1 MEIHFLGADYRPVA
15 GPADKITSFIWS
27 RRFHECGSFSI
38 HTVAE
43 EAEKYAGASF
53 VFNPGA
59 GEYGRIERISYGA
72 DGSAV
77 IRGRL
82 LESLLCD
89 RIVTESL
96 PMSGNLETVVR
107 TVAVNNSISDR
118 QIAYL
123 TYGAP
128 SGLTETVAAEKETV
142 NLSDWLYG
150 ILKPFGMSY
159 SLRFEPSENRV
170 VFRIVR
176 GTDRGPD
183 SASPVFFSANGGNLI
198 SLETDYSEA
207 EMKNFA
213 YVEGKDGYVTTA
225 VLEGVSRDEPATHRE
240 MYVSAHNVDPADFTY
255 YADYI
260 GELRNAGNKALRDY
274 RETLCVRCEVTPD
287 LPGYRTGFDLGDVVA
302 VDPGHGY
309 GVRGVRVTEAD
320 EIWEDGTF
328 RVEIVLG
335 DRLMDV
341 KRFVQRELIG
351 NRAVR

>member
-1 MEIHFLGADYRPVA
+1 MEIHFLGADYKPVT
-15 GPADKITSFIWS
+15 GPADKFTSLIWS

-38 HTVAE
+38 HTTAD

-59 GEYGRIERISYGA
+59 GEYGRIEGVSYGS
-72 DGSAV
+72 DGTAV

-89 RIVTESL
+89 RIVTECL
-96 PMSGNLETVVR
+96 PMSGNLETVIR

-123 TYGAP
+123 HYGP
-128 SGLTETVAAEKETV
+128 LLGLTETVTAEKETV

-159 SLRFEPSENRV
+159 SLRFEPSEDRV

-176 GTDRGPD
+176 GTDRGPG
-183 SASPVFFSANGGNLI
+183 SENPVFFSADKGNLI
-198 SLETDYSEA
+198 SLDVDYSEA

-213 YVEGKDGYVTTA
+213 YVEGRDGTVTTA
-225 VLEGVSRDEPATHRE
+225 VRAGVSRDEPVTHRE
-240 MYVSAHNVDPADFTY
+240 MYVVADNVDPGDFAY
-255 YADYI
+255 REDYI
-260 GELRNAGNKALRDY
+260 GELRNAGNKALRDCG
-274 RETLCVRCEVTPD
+274 ETLCVRCEVTPD
-287 LPGYRTGFDLGDVVA
+287 LPGYRTGFDLGDVVT

-309 GVRGVRVTEAD
+309 GTRGIRITEAD

-335 DRLMDV
+335 DRLMNI
-341 KRFVQRELIG
+341 KRFLKRELIG